1 MDDEEFWLFLLSRC
15 RAQVHGTYLHM
26 GKSSKVL
33 SKKAKPVASQGER
46 ERTEFPA
53 HGRDEH
59 TATPLAAREHDE
71 LVDGAQELI
80 EEGHTALAAG
90 EARKA
95 LAFFE
100 RARARGLRFT
110 DAHSQLLVE
119 RVAACNIANCHS
131 ALGDHE
137 GCVAEHERCL
147 RLSEQAG
154 DTELAARERD
164 NLNIALLKA
173 CEMHIDACNHA
184 IRRVATREG
193 YDHAARALGL
203 ARRMSHGV
211 SRQLVERVSCCNLA
225 NAMQQTGAFSRAV
238 WLQKRCLQL
247 SLSARDARTAQ
258 MSRDNLHVALLSEM
272 GERLRLTTAKGP
284 RVDLPELDIER
295 EEPEDES
302 PLISAT
308 VDHFFRSPELQVAA
322 LLCTGVFKDVDIAA
336 EWCLRMRM
344 GYETLQ
350 QTGEVVAELA
360 LRRPAVGACCSLSVV
375 LSVIPNGLR
384 SGRVVLS
391 IRRVCVAADVG

>member
-1 MDDEEFWLFLLSRC
+1 M
-15 RAQVHGTYLHM
+15 
-26 GKSSKVL
+26 
-33 SKKAKPVASQGER
+33 
-46 ERTEFPA
+46 
-53 HGRDEH
+53 
-59 TATPLAAREHDE
+59 
-71 LVDGAQELI
+71 
-80 EEGHTALAAG
+80 
-90 EARKA
+90 
-95 LAFFE
+95 
-100 RARARGLRFT
+100 
-110 DAHSQLLVE
+110 
-119 RVAACNIANCHS
+119 
-131 ALGDHE
+131 
-137 GCVAEHERCL
+137 AEHERCL

-308 VDHFFRSPELQVAA
+308 VELTVDHFFRSPELQVAA

-336 EWCLRMRM
+336 EWCLRLRM

-375 LSVIPNGLR
+375 LSVIPKGLR
-384 SGRVVLS
+384 RGRVVLS
-391 IRRVCVAADVG
+391 IRWVGVAADVG